1 MAYQEI
7 TKDNVV
13 DYIRAAGDF
22 FSPDANLSV
31 YEFGS
36 SDEDGDG
43 YINFIYRVYDDQG
56 NSVILKQA
64 KENPRNPSIKG
75 APIHQERN
83 LTEAEIM
90 RIKHA
95 IVPDYIP
102 EIYHVDPENH
112 LYICEDCGDLGI
124 MRFELIKGK
133 TFPKFARQMGE
144 FLAKTNFYT
153 SEIYMDPVLHRK
165 LQETFMNSKMR
176 QIFEV
181 LLFLD
186 EDFANRS
193 VETSPVY
200 SPERLSMG
208 RAVWDDKQVKTELL
222 KMRHLHM
229 KKAECLVHGDLHTSN
244 ILLDQDNMK
253 IIDQEYTYMG
263 LASCDTGYLVGSI
276 LYEFV
281 RWFFVDDFDIE
292 KRIELSQYALNAIY
306 DLLTAYIEIYRECW
320 EQDAKDMYR
329 DYDGYRESLMEQFIR
344 EVAGSAGAQIVSRI
358 GRLGQ
363 LPDVDTIEDD
373 EMRYDAC
380 RVCLMIAKQ
389 LILNWESI
397 TTPEQLIDFIE
408 KAAQAALM
416 ITQSAKE

>member
-1 MAYQEI
+1 MAYKEI
-7 TKDNVV
+7 TKDNVI
-13 DYIRAAGDF
+13 DYIRSVSDYFKPEAE
-22 FSPDANLSV
+22 LSV

-36 SDEDGDG
+36 SEEDGDG
-43 YINFIYRVYDDQG
+43 YINFIYRVSDEEG
-56 NSVILKQA
+56 NSLILKQA
-64 KENPRNPSIKG
+64 KENPRNPSITG

-95 IVPDYIP
+95 IVPEYIP
-102 EIYHVDPENH
+102 EIYHIDPENH
-112 LYICEDCGDLGI
+112 LYLCEDCGDRGI
-124 MRFELIKGK
+124 MRFEMIKGK
-133 TFPKFARQMGE
+133 TFPKFAEQMGE

-186 EDFANRS
+186 EDFANRN
-193 VETSPVY
+193 VESSPVY
-200 SPERLSMG
+200 SPERLAMG
-208 RAVWDDKQVKTELL
+208 RAQWNDKAVKTELI

-244 ILLDQDNMK
+244 ILIDQDTMK

-281 RWFFVDDFDIE
+281 RWFFVRDFDIE
-292 KRIELSQYALNAIY
+292 KRIELSQAALDYIY
-306 DLLTAYIEIYRECW
+306 GLLTSYIEIYKECW
-320 EQDAKDMYR
+320 ERDAKDMYKEF
-329 DYDGYRESLMEQFIR
+329 DGYREYLMEQFIR
-344 EVAGSAGAQIVSRI
+344 EVTGSAGAQIMSRI
-358 GRLGQ
+358 GRLGE
-363 LPDVDTIEDD
+363 LPDVDTIEND

-380 RVCLMIAKQ
+380 RVSLMIARQ

-397 TTPEQLIDFIE
+397 TTPEQLIDLIE
-408 KAAQAALM
+408 KSAEAALM
-416 ITQSAKE
+416 ITQSVK